1 MRFRINLNVA
11 EKFPQL
17 AAIGKPFGK
26 ASGRTFRRINAYVPD
41 PSWSLLLVTSPYSLK
56 MSNRP
61 PFEAL
66 KSGLPMAVSWVKNYS
81 FGVEK
86 STRIIDYHFKGYMK
100 KEF

>member
-1 MRFRINLNVA
+1 
-11 EKFPQL
+11 
-17 AAIGKPFGK
+17 
-26 ASGRTFRRINAYVPD
+26 
-41 PSWSLLLVTSPYSLK
+41 